1 MAYIG
6 AMKRIAAYGLALAL
20 AVSPAVAQEGREEM
34 RKGVQLLSEGLQLLL
49 RGLADEIGPIL
60 LEIQGRIIDLSLYE
74 PPEILPNGDIIIRRK
89 VPPGE
94 EPPAPQDPPA
104 EPEPGEEIEL

>member
-1 MAYIG
+1 
-6 AMKRIAAYGLALAL
+6 MKRIAAYGLALAL
-20 AVSPAVAQEGREEM
+20 AASPAAAQEGREEM
-34 RKGVQLLSEGLQLLL
+34 RKGMELLSEGLQLLL

-89 VPPGE
+89 RPPEADPPGPQ
-94 EPPAPQDPPA
+94 EPPAA
-104 EPEPGEEIEL
+104 PEPGEEIEL